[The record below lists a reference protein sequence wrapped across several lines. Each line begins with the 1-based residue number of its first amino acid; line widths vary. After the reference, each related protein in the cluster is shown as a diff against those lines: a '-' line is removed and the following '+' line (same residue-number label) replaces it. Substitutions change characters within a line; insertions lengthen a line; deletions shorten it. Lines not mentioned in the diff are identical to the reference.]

1 MPGRVRLQIKG
12 PDKGDPIPRIP
23 PSPCL
28 EVRDRCV
35 PVLSGLVL
43 FPSPAEGPE
52 GLKLWTGP
60 GMCAQTCA
68 RALAAIGAGSC
79 LCKLSNVYA
88 GFFGGR
94 ARARTWDPLINSQLL
109 FLRNPPS
116 DFNDQ
121 RR

>member
-60 GMCAQTCA
+60 GLVECA
-68 RALAAIGAGSC
+68 RANAAMARSQF
-79 LCKLSNVYA
+79 SRERV
-88 GFFGGR
+88 GR
-94 ARARTWDPLINSQLL
+94 EATGTSA
-109 FLRNPPS
+109 
-116 DFNDQ
+116 
-121 RR
+121 